1 MPVAAA
7 FEDVARSL
15 PDCPVTLEKACP
27 EDAAV
32 RADRVLLAD
41 LLRNLVLNAAH
52 ASAPGSTVTLR
63 CLPAGDRWRLEV
75 ADTGCGIPP
84 EALPHLTEPF
94 YRVDKARAR
103 ANGGSGVGLALCAQ
117 IAEAF
122 GTQLTFASRV
132 GEGTTVTILL
142 QKEAEH
148 EEAAQQQ

>member
-1 MPVAAA
+1 MLGNRDQLDELCQNLCDNAIRYNRPGGKVLITTACNR
-7 FEDVARSL
+7 DGH
-15 PDCPVTLEKACP
+15 CTL
-27 EDAAV
+27 
-32 RADRVLLAD
+32 
-41 LLRNLVLNAAH
+41 
-52 ASAPGSTVTLR
+52 TVTDN
-63 CLPAGDRWRLEV
+63 GI
-75 ADTGCGIPP
+75 GIPEGDMP
-84 EALPHLTEPF
+84 RIFDRF

-122 GTQLTFASRV
+122 GTQMTFASRV